1 MLCSTVHTMRLNLF
15 YKATTK
21 SPEKKERNT
30 KDVEEREFKEG
41 RSGSRI

>member
-1 MLCSTVHTMRLNLF
+1 MFNSPYYEAKSILQKYN
-15 YKATTK
+15 KK